1 MQGLWQDVRYGL
13 RLLRREPGFT
23 AVAVLTI
30 ALGVG
35 AASTLFSVTD
45 GVLLKPLPWPDAE
58 RLIRVS
64 ESRSGHAP
72 RVPWTLTNGSFLAWR
87 AQRSTIED
95 IAGWRNVPI
104 SATIGSLSDPV
115 RIQTTTVTPSL
126 FTVLKAA
133 PLRGRLFVDDDA
145 VDGVTPQA
153 KNVVILSYGLWQ
165 ESFGGRDDAIGGI
178 VRIGDQPYSVVG
190 VMPKGFAFP
199 DRDTRAW
206 TPWAV
211 PATLGG
217 GAQRLVIFPALA
229 RLRPGVTPQQ
239 AAAEATSRAQGAP
252 DPGLTIVALF
262 GGTGP
267 ATISAVPAIQTMTA
281 EVRPALLVMLAAVI
295 LLLGTAA
302 ANVAGLQ
309 LARATTRRR
318 EIAIRAAIGAGAGR
332 LARQLVVESALLAA
346 GGGTAGLALA
356 AALHRALPAVL
367 PADFPRVADVSLDL
381 RVVAFALAVTLA
393 TSLACGLLPSLFARR
408 VNLVESLT
416 DGGGATGGGMR
427 TSTGRARAFIMAGQ
441 LAIAC
446 VLLIGA
452 ALLSRSFTALLQADR
467 GYDPTHLL
475 TARLPMPGVSL
486 ERRTEVLETL
496 AARLG
501 SLPGVRTAAYGNA
514 LPLLTAGGFRAMKM
528 RPPANPA
535 TEVDVNMIQR
545 VVSPGFFAALGL
557 RLTAG
562 RVLAETDVKRSPD
575 VIVVN
580 RSFAAKYLGER
591 PVGTVVPNLGM
602 CRGDHDRWE
611 VVGVVDD
618 MRQGSAADPPQPE
631 VFIPFRQNGCANAVP
646 DPIIVVR
653 TDGDPLPYA
662 AALRSLVREQAAGLV
677 PDAIMTMDDRVAA
690 NVARPRLYAVV
701 LSGFSVFAMVIA
713 AVGLFGGLS
722 YAVAQRSREIG
733 VRTALGARPGDII
746 RLVLRQAVYVLAAG
760 LIAGV
765 WLAFAASRYLSTVLY
780 GITPHDLASFVAV
793 PLCVALVAAIA
804 CVVPARRAAK
814 VDPLIVLRSG

>member
-1 MQGLWQDVRYGL
+1 MWSIWLDARYAL
-13 RLLRREPGFT
+13 RGLRREPGF
-23 AVAVLTI
+23 ALVAIVTM

-35 AASTLFSVTD
+35 ATTTLFSVTY
-45 GVLLKPLPWPDAE
+45 GVLLRPLPWHEAE
-58 RLIRVS
+58 RLVRVS
-64 ESRSGHAP
+64 ESRSGHVP
-72 RVPWTLTNGSFLAWR
+72 RIPGTITNGSYLAWR
-87 AQRSTIED
+87 AQRSTVED
-95 IAGWRNVPI
+95 IGGWRKVPI
-104 SATIGSLSDPV
+104 TATIGSASDPV
-115 RIQTTTVTPSL
+115 RIQTAAVTPSL
-126 FTVLKAA
+126 FTILKTP

-165 ESFGGRDDAIGGI
+165 ESFGGRDDAIGGV

-190 VMPKGFAFP
+190 VMPKAFVFP

-211 PATLGG
+211 PSTIGG
-217 GAQRLVIFPALA
+217 GVQRLVIFSALA

-262 GGTGP
+262 GGSGP
-267 ATISAVPAIQTMTA
+267 ANIAAVPAIQMMTA
-281 EVRPALLVMLAAVI
+281 DVRPALLVLLAAVI
-295 LLLGTAA
+295 LLLATAA
-302 ANVAGLQ
+302 ANVASLQ

-332 LARQLVVESALLAA
+332 LARQLIVESALLAGA
-346 GGGTAGLALA
+346 GGAAGLALA
-356 AALHRALPAVL
+356 TALHRALPAIL
-367 PADFPRVADVSLDL
+367 PADFPRAADVAVDL

-393 TSLACGLLPSLFARR
+393 TSVACGLLPSLFARR

-416 DGGGATGGGMR
+416 DGVGATVGGMR
-427 TSTGRARAFIMAGQ
+427 TSTGAARALIMAGQ

-475 TARLPMPGVSL
+475 TARLSMPGMTL

-496 AARLG
+496 TSRLG
-501 SLPGVRTAAYGNA
+501 SLPGVRTAAFGNA

-528 RPPANPA
+528 RPPSNPA
-535 TEVDVNMIQR
+535 IEIDVNTIQR

-562 RVLAETDVKRSPD
+562 RPLAETDGKTSPE

-580 RSFAAKYLGER
+580 RSFAAKYLGGR
-591 PVGTVVPNLGM
+591 PVGAVVPNLGM
-602 CRGDHDRWE
+602 CRGNNDRWE

-618 MRQGSAADPPQPE
+618 MRQGSVGDPPQPE

-653 TDGDPLPYA
+653 TAGDPLPYA

-677 PDAIMTMDDRVAA
+677 PDAILTMEDRVTA
-690 NVARPRLYAVV
+690 NIAKPRLYAVV
-701 LSGFSVFAMVIA
+701 LGGFSVFAVVIA

-746 RLVLRQAVYVLAAG
+746 RLVLRQAVVILAAG
-760 LIAGV
+760 LMAGV
-765 WLAFAASRYLSTVLY
+765 WLAFAASRSLSAVLY
-780 GITPHDLASFVAV
+780 GVTPHDLASFVAV
-793 PLCVALVAAIA
+793 PLGVALVAAIA